1 MIERALR
8 APVLLLG
15 STQTLAWASSH
26 YLPAILAVPMAR
38 DLGVAPATVFAAFSL
53 ALLAAAAVG
62 PWCGRLID
70 RHGGRPVLATTNLAF
85 AAGIGSLALAQGP
98 WSLMASWLLIGA
110 AMGCGLYD
118 AAFSALARLYG
129 HRARDAIA
137 GITLLGGFAST
148 VGWPLS
154 AWMETQWGWRGACVA
169 WAALHLVLGLP
180 LNLLL
185 PRSAAPAGGLAVVA
199 SGSADGA
206 PPAAAPEP
214 ALPPVARHAPWLLA
228 FTFAAMGFITN
239 AMAAHLPRLLQLAGA
254 TLALAVLAGAL
265 IGPAQVAGRLLEMGL
280 MRRMHPLISA
290 RVATLGHPLGV
301 LALVALGPAAAPAF
315 ATLHGL
321 GNGIN
326 TIVRGTLPL
335 MLFGARGYGARQGW
349 LTLPARFTAAL
360 APYLAGLAL
369 DAWGPATLWLT
380 MGLSL
385 SALTALL
392 ALRAPTASARPA
404 ARA

>member
-1 MIERALR
+1 M
-8 APVLLLG
+8 LLLG

-38 DLGVAPATVFAAFSL
+38 DLGIAPATVFAAFSL
-53 ALLAAAAVG
+53 ALLASAAVG

-70 RHGGRPVLATTNLAF
+70 RHGGRPVLVASNLAF
-85 AAGIGSLALAQGP
+85 AVGICSLSLAQGP

-118 AAFSALARLYG
+118 AAFSTLARLYG

-154 AWMETQWGWRGACVA
+154 AWMEAHWGWRGACA
-169 WAALHLVLGLP
+169 TWGALHLVLGLP
-180 LNLLL
+180 LNLRL
-185 PRSAAPAGGLAVVA
+185 PRNAPSVDTPASATGAVADAAPSVP
-199 SGSADGA
+199 A
-206 PPAAAPEP
+206 PKPD
-214 ALPPVARHAPWLLA
+214 LPPVSRHAPWLLA

-265 IGPAQVAGRLLEMGL
+265 IGPAQVVGRLLEMGL
-280 MRRMHPLISA
+280 MRRMHPLVSA

-301 LALVALGPAAAPAF
+301 LALVALGPAAAPIF

-349 LTLPARFTAAL
+349 LTMPARFTAAL

-369 DAWGPATLWLT
+369 DAWGQATLWLT

-385 SALTALL
+385 SALAALL
-392 ALRAPTASARPA
+392 ALHAPASPA
-404 ARA
+404 PPS

>member
-8 APVLLLG
+8 GPVLVLG
-15 STQTLAWASSH
+15 SSQTLAWASSH
-26 YLPAILAVPMAR
+26 YLPAILAEPMAR
-38 DLGVAPATVFAAFSL
+38 DLGVGVATIFAAFSL

-62 PWCGRLID
+62 PWCGRMID
-70 RHGGRPVLATTNLAF
+70 RHGGRPVLAATSLAF
-85 AAGIGSLALAQGP
+85 AAGIGSLSLAQGT
-98 WSLMASWLLIGA
+98 WSLMGSWLLIGA

-118 AAFSALARLYG
+118 AAFSTLARLYG
-129 HRARDAIA
+129 TRARDAIA

-154 AWMETQWGWRGACVA
+154 AWMETMWGWRGTCGA
-169 WAALHLVLGLP
+169 WALLHLVLGLP
-180 LNLLL
+180 LNLWL
-185 PRSAAPAGGLAVVA
+185 PR
-199 SGSADGA
+199 
-206 PPAAAPEP
+206 AAAPTPGPKAVEAGSTDRSP
-214 ALPPVARHAPWLLA
+214 VPSADPLLPTVSRHAPWLLA

-265 IGPAQVAGRLLEMGL
+265 IGPAQVAGRVLEMSV
-280 MRRMHPLISA
+280 MRRGHPLVSA
-290 RVATLGHPLGV
+290 RIATLGHPFGV
-301 LALVALGPAAAPAF
+301 LALITVGPAAAPVF

-369 DAWGPATLWLT
+369 EAWGPATLWLT
-380 MGLSL
+380 LGLSL
-385 SALTALL
+385 SALGALL
-392 ALRAPTASARPA
+392 MLHPPAAPTSAA
-404 ARA
+404 

>member
-1 MIERALR
+1 MERALR
-8 APVLLLG
+8 GPVLLLG

-38 DLGVAPATVFAAFSL
+38 DLGIVPATVFAAFSL

-62 PWCGRLID
+62 PWCGRMID
-70 RHGGRPVLATTNLAF
+70 RHGGRPVLAGTNLAF
-85 AAGIGSLALAQGP
+85 AVGIGSLALVQGP

-129 HRARDAIA
+129 PRARDAIA

-154 AWMETQWGWRGACVA
+154 AWMEAQWGWRGACVA
-169 WAALHLVLGLP
+169 WAAMHLVLGLP

-185 PRSAAPAGGLAVVA
+185 PRSAAPAGGQ
-199 SGSADGA
+199 
-206 PPAAAPEP
+206 AAAAGGAALPGAAEQE
-214 ALPPVARHAPWLLA
+214 LPPVSRHAPWLLA

-280 MRRMHPLISA
+280 MRRLHPLVSA

-301 LALVALGPAAAPAF
+301 LTLMALGPAAAPVF

-369 DAWGPATLWLT
+369 DAWGAATLWLT
-380 MGLSL
+380 MALSL
-385 SALTALL
+385 SALSALL
-392 ALRAPTASARPA
+392 ALHAPA
-404 ARA
+404 ARASPH